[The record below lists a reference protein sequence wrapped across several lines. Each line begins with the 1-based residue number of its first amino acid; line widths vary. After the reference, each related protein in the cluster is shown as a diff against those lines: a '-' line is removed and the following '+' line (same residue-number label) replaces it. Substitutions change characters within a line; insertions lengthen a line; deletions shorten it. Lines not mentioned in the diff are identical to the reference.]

1 MIASGPIISWQR
13 DTEKWKQLQI
23 LFSWA
28 PKSLWMVSAAMKFKK
43 LKSRDI
49 TLPTKDNIVKAMVFP
64 VVRYV
69 CESWIIKKTECQIN
83 DSFEQGAREDS

>member
-13 DTEKWKQLQI
+13 DREKWKQLQI

-43 LKSRDI
+43 LKSLLLERKAMANLGSVLKIRDI
-49 TLPTKDNIVKAMVFP
+49 I
-64 VVRYV
+64 Y
-69 CESWIIKKTECQIN
+69 
-83 DSFEQGAREDS
+83 

>member
-43 LKSRDI
+43 LKSLLLERKAMANLGSVLKIRDI
-49 TLPTKDNIVKAMVFP
+49 I
-64 VVRYV
+64 Y
-69 CESWIIKKTECQIN
+69 
-83 DSFEQGAREDS
+83 